1 MSVSSPEVRI
11 IGQIAKRAADLA
23 KNQGLTQLYLSYR
36 WSEFAVDILKFH
48 EKMPMRLQDL
58 LEANDVD
65 FAHDIFGI
73 HESFDS
79 GKKTLKEG
87 FVPLFL
93 VTV

>member
-11 IGQIAKRAADLA
+11 IGQIAKRAADSA
-23 KNQGLTQLYLSYR
+23 KNQGLTQLSLSYR
-36 WSEFAVDILKFH
+36 WSEFAVDILEFH
-48 EKMPMRLQDL
+48 ENMPMRLQDL

-65 FAHDIFGI
+65 FAYDILGI
-73 HESFDS
+73 HESFDF
-79 GKKTLKEG
+79 GNKTLKEG